1 MLIIIKL
8 LLSLEKI
15 VFLQKTFYTFKNIN
29 TFSSNIKFFLTAIVL
44 FINTVA
50 SAQFYN
56 GTQVGFGKNRV
67 QYDYFEWKF
76 YRYPQ
81 YETYFYTGGK
91 ELAEYTAKVARKYIP
106 EQEELF
112 EYNLVDKIQFIIYN
126 KQSHFKQSNVGISLE
141 NGELGGITN
150 IMGEKVFI
158 YFNGNH
164 QDFDIQ
170 IKQGIARV
178 LINQQVY
185 GNNWRQVIKNSA
197 LLSLPNWYE
206 SGLTSYISRGW
217 NSEIESSVRDG
228 ILANKYK
235 KFNRLSDNDAVIA
248 GHSLWAYIA
257 ETYGEAVIPNILY
270 MTRVTQSVERGFLYV
285 LGIPMKSLTTE
296 WLNYYKTEYKL
307 LKPTPKDA
315 YLADELF
322 KIRKN
327 RTYSQFRVSE
337 DGNNYAYV
345 TNQLGQYK
353 IYIYYKDSDKS
364 YKIFK
369 KEFKLDRI
377 NDDSYPV
384 LAWHPSGELLAFITE
399 EKGMLKLY
407 NFNVNSGG
415 LEVKA
420 LFQLEKVVAMDFSDS
435 GKEMVFSGVYKGQ
448 SDLYLY
454 NVGANSHK
462 KITDDVFDDVD
473 AKFIENSTK
482 IIFTSNRT
490 SDTLGYKPKNLEL
503 FYNKRDV
510 WTIDYLSADKKLFKV
525 TDTPNTSEKDPYGA
539 NDKLYYLGEEDKIYT
554 QFSAVKDSFITHI
567 DTIVH
572 YHHFYEATPAK
583 KIYQRGIRE
592 QTITKSEKNTDIIM
606 DNYKYHLIID
616 NLNKT
621 EPTFSTDSTKVEAT
635 ENQQNAIN
643 NKTQEKISIL
653 KKVEL
658 KTQQTD
664 TLGTKVDI
672 KNYEFESE
680 KTTPIQRNTIMLS
693 PTKKNEPDTIPEE
706 FKLPNQRNYN
716 LSFFNDNSGIKL
728 SNSFVNGEYQLFT
741 GGPFNSPGLG
751 AVVKIGTVDL
761 FEDYKVFGGVRIS
774 SGTREYFMTFQDN
787 LKRLD
792 KEYTFA
798 RTSFSTSNGIDVF
811 GVTTNTLHYS
821 LKYPFSEVA
830 SVRGTAS
837 LRNDNIVT
845 KSVDQFALDQRD
857 INELR
862 GMLKVA
868 YVFDNSRYR
877 MPNIYYGTKFKLF
890 GEYYQ
895 EAFNGDAGDRVRG
908 NTQVYGLDFR
918 HSLKISREIVWVNR
932 VASSVSLGNERV
944 VYYLGS
950 VDEWLPL
957 GGTDRFI
964 NQEDIDFTKDYHYQ
978 ALAANLRGFAQNI
991 RRGSNF
997 SVFNSELR
1005 VPVFKYFIRRPIRSK
1020 FVENFQ
1026 FIGFADI
1033 GSAWDGLD
1041 PWDKDNRV
1049 NKEIIVDGPLT
1060 VTVFKNVDPIVAG
1073 YGFGVRTTLLGYFVR
1088 ADWAWGVEDQV
1099 SKTRPIFYLSL
1110 SFDI

>member
-1 MLIIIKL
+1 MICKIITILIKSLIFTQNIYLFSKNIKTL
-8 LLSLEKI
+8 HQNS
-15 VFLQKTFYTFKNIN
+15 VFL
-29 TFSSNIKFFLTAIVL
+29 LTALALL
-44 FINTVA
+44 FGAN
-50 SAQFYN
+50 SYAQFYN
-56 GTQVGFGKNRV
+56 GTKVGFGKNRV

-106 EQEELF
+106 AQEELF
-112 EYNLVDKIQFIIYN
+112 EFNLVDKIQFIIYN

-150 IMGEKVFI
+150 IMGEKVFL

-164 QDFDIQ
+164 EDFNIQ

-185 GNNWRQVIKNSA
+185 GSNWRQVIKNSTI
-197 LLSLPNWYE
+197 LSLPEWYQ
-206 SGLTSYISRGW
+206 SGLTSYIARGW
-217 NSEIESSVRDG
+217 DSEIENSVRDG
-228 ILANKYK
+228 ILSNKYK
-235 KFNRLSDNDAVIA
+235 KFNRLSDEDAVIA
-248 GHSLWAYIA
+248 GHSLWTYIA

-270 MTRVTQSVERGFLYV
+270 MTRVTQSVEKGFLYV
-285 LGIPMKSLTTE
+285 LGVPMKSLTTE
-296 WLNYYKTEYKL
+296 WLNYYKTEYKQ

-327 RTYSQFRVSE
+327 RTYSEFKVSE
-337 DGNNYAYV
+337 DGNNYAFV
-345 TNQLGQYK
+345 THQLGQYK

-377 NDDSYPV
+377 NDNSYPI
-384 LAWHPSGELLAFITE
+384 LAWHPSGELLSFVTE

-415 LEVKA
+415 LDVKA
-420 LFQLEKVVAMDFSDS
+420 LFQLEKVVSMDFSDS
-435 GKEMVFSGVYKGQ
+435 GKEMLFSGVYKGQ

-454 NVGANSHK
+454 NIGSNSNK
-462 KITDDVFDDVD
+462 KITDDVFDDLD

-503 FYNKRDV
+503 FYDKRDV
-510 WTIDYLSADKKLFKV
+510 WTLDYLSADKKLFKV
-525 TDTPNTSEKDPYGA
+525 TDTPNSSEKNPYGT
-539 NDKLYYLGEEDKIYT
+539 NGKLFYLGEEDKILT
-554 QFSAVKDSFITHI
+554 RFSAVKDSFITHI
-567 DTIVH
+567 DTAVH
-572 YHHFYEATPAK
+572 YHHFYEKSPTK
-583 KIYQRGIRE
+583 KTYNRGIQE
-592 QTITKSEKNTDIIM
+592 QTITKSEKNTEIIV
-606 DNYKYHLIID
+606 DNYKYHLLNND
-616 NLNKT
+616 LNK
-621 EPTFSTDSTKVEAT
+621 STLKISNDSTKLDST
-635 ENQQNAIN
+635 LN
-643 NKTQEKISIL
+643 NKTLNNTNQEKINIL
-653 KKVEL
+653 KPVEI
-658 KTQQTD
+658 KKEKID
-664 TLGTKVDI
+664 TVSSIIDI
-672 KNYEFESE
+672 KNYVFENE
-680 KTTPIQRNTIMLS
+680 ITTPIQRNTIVVS
-693 PTKKNEPDTIPEE
+693 STKKSTLDSLPEE
-706 FKLPNQRNYN
+706 FKITNQRNYN

-798 RTSFSTSNGIDVF
+798 RTSFSASNGIDVF

-830 SVRGTAS
+830 SLRGTAS

-862 GMLKVA
+862 GIIKVA
-868 YVFDNSRYR
+868 YVFDNSRNR

-908 NTQVYGLDFR
+908 NTQVYGLDLR

-932 VASSVSLGNERV
+932 IASSVSLGNERV

-957 GGTDRFI
+957 GGNDRFI
-964 NQEDIDFTKDYHYQ
+964 NQQDIDFTKNYHYQ

-991 RRGSNF
+991 KRGSNF
-997 SVFNSELR
+997 AVFNSELR

-1020 FVENFQ
+1020 FIENFQ
-1026 FIGFADI
+1026 FIGFADV
-1033 GSAWDGLD
+1033 GSAWDGVD

-1049 NKEIIVDGPLT
+1049 NKEVIVDGPLT
-1060 VTVFKNVDPIVAG
+1060 VTVFKNTDPIVAG
-1073 YGFGVRTTLLGYFVR
+1073 YGFGLRSTLLGYFVR
-1088 ADWAWGVEDQV
+1088 ADWAWGVEDEV
-1099 SKTRPIFYLSL
+1099 SKKRPIFYLSL